1 MTEQQPQTATI
12 IRTPR
17 PAQPD
22 TRRMVWLD
30 VATYQHL
37 RRATSLSGGSS
48 MTNGHILELKAR
60 ARRANL
66 VVAKRETPDQ
76 PQPRQDV
83 RVLDEAGWSLPVLA
97 VNADTGRAS
106 LDADVPRYYD
116 YADLRVVLSW

>member
-1 MTEQQPQTATI
+1 MTI

-17 PAQPD
+17 PAEPD
-22 TRRMVWLD
+22 TRYPHHSGIVGRD
-30 VATYQHL
+30 TYDPRPSRAIGL
-37 RRATSLSGGSS
+37 R
-48 MTNGHILELKAR
+48 AR

-66 VVAKRETPDQ
+66 VVATREAPRR